1 VSTTQRVLLRRTYR
15 GVAGVALTAALAL
28 SVTAC
33 GTSTEASDQTEEEQT
48 TVSTSGFLI
57 TAADLPEGWRDS
69 NSQGV
74 DYRVTVCGVD
84 IEPQPPARATS
95 IRFSQGSVGPFLEQ
109 HVRVYDDDVA
119 SGVITGLR
127 EALPG
132 CGSYEATGSAEG
144 SPTAAFTVEPLIVD
158 GAPEDSVAWRQTS
171 QGDVPITSDQL
182 LVRRGD
188 VAILFVSYALKAI
201 PEPSALE
208 HAARALPAG
217 D

>member
-1 VSTTQRVLLRRTYR
+1 M
-15 GVAGVALTAALAL
+15 AVALTMSAAG
-28 SVTAC
+28 C
-33 GTSTEASDQTEEEQT
+33 GTSTGTDPAPAET
-48 TVSTSGFLI
+48 TVRTSDFLI

-74 DYRVTVCGVD
+74 DYRLTICGVD

-109 HVRVYDDDVA
+109 HVRIYDDDVV
-119 SGVITGLR
+119 SGVIAGLR

-132 CGSYEATGSAEG
+132 CDSYEATGTAEG
-144 SPTAAFTVEPLIVD
+144 SPTASFAVEPLAVA
-158 GAPEDSVAWRQTS
+158 GAPEESVAWRQTS

-188 VAILFVSYALKAI
+188 VAVLFVSYALKAV
-201 PEPSALE
+201 PDPAVLE
-208 HAARALPAG
+208 QAARALPAG